1 MTQLLVT
8 SSFFPNQLYHEF
20 VKYRSE
26 EYGLRVEHI
35 DGDDI
40 TMAVERPDGYV
51 DWPLRYKISDS
62 NLERILYD
70 EPFALPQKVKK
81 RVRKLYEIFSDR
93 SIVLKVLRELDDKYV
108 VLTANGSPT
117 TIGKTPYNLL
127 KYGLMKGKPIHVK
140 SADGYSV
147 DESGETEIDDGD
159 GSIIITSPDGISV
172 PLLLGKFELALDLLG
187 AKPMGEIWKK
197 NYDVIINS
205 LSSEEKA
212 K

>member
-8 SSFFPNQLYHEF
+8 SSLFTNQLYRED
-20 VKYRSE
+20 VKYRGE

-35 DGDDI
+35 DDNNI
-40 TMAVERPDGYV
+40 TIAIERPDGYV
-51 DWPLRYKISDS
+51 DWPLRYKIHDS

-70 EPFALPQKVKK
+70 EPFALPQKVKN
-81 RVRKLYEIFSDR
+81 RVHELYEIYSDR
-93 SIVLKVLRELDDKYV
+93 SIVLKVLKELDDKYV
-108 VLTANGSPT
+108 ILTANGSPT

-127 KYGLMKGKPIHVK
+127 KYGRMKGKPIHVK
-140 SADGYSV
+140 STDEYSV
-147 DESGETEIDDGD
+147 DETGEKDIDDD

-187 AKPMGEIWKK
+187 GKPIGEIWKK
-197 NYDVIINS
+197 NYDQIINS
-205 LSSEEKA
+205 LSSEKEA

>member
-8 SSFFPNQLYHEF
+8 SSLFPNQLYHEF
-20 VKYRSE
+20 VKYRGK

-35 DGDDI
+35 DDNNT
-40 TMAVERPDGYV
+40 TMAIERPDGYV
-51 DWPLRYKISDS
+51 DWPLRCKILDS

-70 EPFALPQKVKK
+70 EPFALPQKVKN
-81 RVRKLYEIFSDR
+81 RVRELYEMFLDR

-108 VLTANGSPT
+108 VLTASGSPI

-127 KYGLMKGKPIHVK
+127 KYGRMKGKPIHVK
-140 SADGYSV
+140 STDRYSV
-147 DESGETEIDDGD
+147 DETSETEIDEGD

-187 AKPMGEIWKK
+187 GKPIGEIWKK

-205 LSSEEKA
+205 LSSEEEIK
-212 K
+212 